1 MHRCIEQCLNL
12 DRDLKKVLQQ
22 TDSTMKRIKVMDIE
36 LSSPIGGI
44 QGLDDHEF
52 ILVLVRLHGVPIGYV
67 KVPAT
72 GGVCSP
78 DLLIKGIIQSHGQA
92 VVSHQL
98 EDCLATTGSG
108 RGFELRG
115 LSDAV
120 HPVYQ
125 GPTPRVT
132 VAVCTRDR
140 TAYVGKC
147 LDSLRLLDYPN
158 VDLLVVNNSPSS
170 NDTERLV
177 KERYPDFRY
186 FFEPRPGLNWAR
198 NRAITEARGEII
210 AFTDDDVLVDPGWV
224 KGLVSAFAEN
234 PCVMAVTGLVVPY
247 ELETEAQILF
257 ESRGGFGRGF
267 VRKCFQGDPEAGR
280 QLATIFGDTG
290 KFGTGANM
298 AFRKALFDEIG
309 FFDPALDVGTLTHGG
324 GDLEMFFRVVK
335 HGYAL
340 VYEPSAMVRHR
351 HRREYSELRTQLNGW
366 GAGFFSYLIRGFLSY
381 PDERLGFIKIVMRTL
396 GWHVFRLIK
405 SILTPCEFP
414 RDLMVADLNGSLSSL
429 FRYRR
434 AQRTADNIRAT
445 HGPLV

>member
-1 MHRCIEQCLNL
+1 
-12 DRDLKKVLQQ
+12 
-22 TDSTMKRIKVMDIE
+22 MKRTKVMDIE
-36 LSSPIGGI
+36 LSSPIEGI
-44 QGLDDHEF
+44 QGLDDYEF

-67 KVPAT
+67 QVPAT
-72 GGVCSP
+72 NGFCSR
-78 DLLIKGIIQSHGQA
+78 DVLIKAIMEKHGQTIIP
-92 VVSHQL
+92 HQL
-98 EDCLATTGSG
+98 EDCPATTGTEG
-108 RGFELRG
+108 GFELSD

-125 GPTPRVT
+125 GPAPRVT

-147 LDSLRLLDYPN
+147 LDSLRFLDYPN
-158 VDLLVVNNSPSS
+158 IDLLVVDNSPSS

-186 FFEPRPGLNWAR
+186 LFEPRPGLNWAR
-198 NRAITEARGEII
+198 NRAITEAQGKII

-224 KGLVSAFAEN
+224 NGLVSAFAQN

-247 ELETEAQILF
+247 ELETEAQVLF

-267 VRKCFQGDPEAGR
+267 VRKCYQGDAEPGR
-280 QLATIFGDTG
+280 KLANIFGDTG

-309 FFDPALDVGTLTHGG
+309 FFDPALDVGTFTHGG
-324 GDLEMFFRVVK
+324 GDLEIFFRVVK

-340 VYEPSAMVRHR
+340 VYEPSAIVRHR
-351 HRREYSELRTQLNGW
+351 HRREYSQLRTQLNGW
-366 GAGFFSYLIRGFLSY
+366 GAGFFSYLTRGFLSY
-381 PDERLGFIKIVMRTL
+381 PDERLSFIKIGIRTL
-396 GWHVFRLIK
+396 GWHVFRLIR
-405 SILTPCEFP
+405 SILTPWEFP
-414 RDLMVADLNGSLSSL
+414 SDLIVAELNGSISSL

-434 AQRTADNIRAT
+434 AQGTADNIRAI